1 MTSGEQHAAF
11 EQGRISE
18 GTQGQIRTAGGEQR
32 NRVLGLPLHFLL
44 IAPTFLIVF
53 GLLVYPLGYAI
64 VLSAS
69 NKILTGS
76 VPFKWVGLE
85 NYLDLLAIESEMW
98 TSVGVTLRFALVG
111 VFLEFIIGL
120 SLALLLNREFRGR
133 TWLRVGL
140 LVPLMVPPL
149 ASGLIWRIIYDDEF
163 GVFPHL
169 IRTVGANP
177 PIFLGDPDWALYAV
191 VATEVWRSSP
201 FMVLVLLAALQA
213 QPVETIEA
221 AEVDGASNWQVF
233 RLITLPFI
241 TPVIIVALL
250 FRTVDALRT
259 FDLIFLLTAGGPGT
273 TTEVISMFIY
283 RWGFRHFKLGF
294 TSAASI
300 LLMIATLIIC
310 IFYLRMLVVRQAEVQ
325 LTQE

>member
-1 MTSGEQHAAF
+1 MTSGEHHASF
-11 EQGRISE
+11 EQGQVSE
-18 GTQGQIRTAGGEQR
+18 GMQGQIRAAGGERR
-32 NRVLGLPLHFLL
+32 NRLLGLPLHFIL

-64 VLSAS
+64 VLGFS

-85 NYLDLLAIESEMW
+85 NYFDLLGADSEMW

-111 VFLEFIIGL
+111 VFFEFIIGL

-149 ASGLIWRIIYDDEF
+149 ASGLIWRIIYDDQF

-221 AEVDGASNWQVF
+221 AEVDGASGWQVF

-300 LLMIATLIIC
+300 LLMIATLVIC

>member
-1 MTSGEQHAAF
+1 MTSGEPHSSF
-11 EQGRISE
+11 EQGRMSQSQ
-18 GTQGQIRTAGGEQR
+18 QGQIRTAGAGQR
-32 NRVLGLPLHFLL
+32 NRLFGLPLHYLL

-53 GLLVYPLGYAI
+53 GLLVYPLGYSI
-64 VLSAS
+64 VLSFS

-85 NYLDLLAIESEMW
+85 NYIDLLAAKSEMW
-98 TSVGVTLRFALVG
+98 TSVWVTLRFAVLG
-111 VFLEFIIGL
+111 VLFEFIIGL
-120 SLALLLNREFRGR
+120 SLAMLLNREFRGR

-149 ASGLIWRIIYDDEF
+149 ASGLIWRIMYDDAF
-163 GVFPHL
+163 GIFPHL

-177 PIFLGDPDWALYAV
+177 PIFLGDPDYALYAV

-201 FMVLVLLAALQA
+201 FMVLILLAALQA
-213 QPVETIEA
+213 QPIETIEA
-221 AEVDGASNWQVF
+221 AEVDGASGWQVF
-233 RLITLPFI
+233 HLITLPFI

-250 FRTVDALRT
+250 FRTVDSLRT

-300 LLMIATLIIC
+300 LLLIATLIIC

-325 LTQE
+325 LTDE

>member
-1 MTSGEQHAAF
+1 MTTGEQHASL
-11 EQGRISE
+11 EQERITQ
-18 GTQGQIRTAGGEQR
+18 GQQGQIRTAGGEKG
-32 NRVLGLPLHFLL
+32 NRLLGLPLHYLL

-76 VPFKWVGLE
+76 VPFKWVGLD
-85 NYLDLLAIESEMW
+85 NYLDLLALESEMW

-111 VFLEFIIGL
+111 VLLEFIIGL

-221 AEVDGASNWQVF
+221 AEVDGASGWQVF

>member
-1 MTSGEQHAAF
+1 MTSGEQHASF
-11 EQGRISE
+11 EQGRITE
-18 GTQGQIRTAGGEQR
+18 GPQGQIRTAGGEQR

-64 VLSAS
+64 VLSFS

-85 NYLDLLAIESEMW
+85 NYLDLVEAKSEMW
-98 TSVGVTLRFALVG
+98 TSVGVTLRFAIVG
-111 VFLEFIIGL
+111 VLSEFIIGL

-149 ASGLIWRIIYDDEF
+149 ASGLIWRIMYDDSF
-163 GVFPHL
+163 GIFPHL
-169 IRTVGANP
+169 VRTVGANP

>member
-1 MTSGEQHAAF
+1 MASVEVSQ
-11 EQGRISE
+11 QGR
-18 GTQGQIRTAGGEQR
+18 RPYRAEQR
-32 NRVLGLPLHFLL
+32 NRFLGLPLHYVL

-64 VLSAS
+64 GLSFS

-85 NYLDLLAIESEMW
+85 NYIDLLVAKSEMW
-98 TSVGVTLRFALVG
+98 TSVWVTLRFALVG
-111 VFLEFIIGL
+111 VLFEFIIGL
-120 SLALLLNREFRGR
+120 GLAMVLNREFIGR

-140 LVPLMVPPL
+140 LIPLMVPPL
-149 ASGLIWRIIYDDEF
+149 ASGLVWRIMYDDEF
-163 GVFPHL
+163 GVFSHL
-169 IRTVGANP
+169 IRALGGDP
-177 PIFLGDPDWALYAV
+177 PIFLGDPNYALYAV

-213 QPVETIEA
+213 QPQETIEA
-221 AEVDGASNWQVF
+221 AEVDGASGWQVF

-241 TPVIIVALL
+241 MPVIIVALL

-300 LLMIATLIIC
+300 LLLIATLLIC
-310 IFYLRMLVVRQAEVQ
+310 VFYLRMLVVRQAAVQ
-325 LTQE
+325 LTER

>member
-1 MTSGEQHAAF
+1 MTSGEPHASF
-11 EQGRISE
+11 EQGSISQ
-18 GTQGQIRTAGGEQR
+18 GQQGQIRTAGAEKR
-32 NRVLGLPLHFLL
+32 NRLLGLPLHYIL

-64 VLSAS
+64 VLSFS

-85 NYLDLLAIESEMW
+85 NYFDLLEIESEMW
-98 TSVGVTLRFALVG
+98 TSVWVTLRFAVVG
-111 VFLEFIIGL
+111 VLFEFIIGL
-120 SLALLLNREFRGR
+120 SLAMLLNREFRGR

-149 ASGLIWRIIYDDEF
+149 ASGLIWRMMYDDAF
-163 GVFPHL
+163 GIFPYL
-169 IRTVGANP
+169 IRTLGANP
-177 PIFLGDPDWALYAV
+177 PIFLGDPDYALYAV

-201 FMVLVLLAALQA
+201 FMVLILLAALQA
-213 QPVETIEA
+213 QPIETIEA
-221 AEVDGASNWQVF
+221 AEVDGASAWQVF

-250 FRTVDALRT
+250 FRTVDSLRT

-300 LLMIATLIIC
+300 LLMIATLMIC

-325 LTQE
+325 LTEE

>member
-1 MTSGEQHAAF
+1 MTSGEQRASF
-11 EQGRISE
+11 EQGQVSE
-18 GTQGQIRTAGGEQR
+18 GMQGQIRAAGGERR
-32 NRVLGLPLHFLL
+32 NRLLGLPLHFIL

-64 VLSAS
+64 VLGFS

-85 NYLDLLAIESEMW
+85 NYIDLLEVDSEMW

-111 VFLEFIIGL
+111 VFFEFIIGL

-221 AEVDGASNWQVF
+221 AEVDGASGWQVF

>member
-1 MTSGEQHAAF
+1 MASEKQRAPF
-11 EQGRISE
+11 EQGSIAKTDERQ
-18 GTQGQIRTAGGEQR
+18 TRTAGTEQR
-32 NRVLGLPLHFLL
+32 NRLLGLPLHYILL
-44 IAPTFLIVF
+44 APTFLIVF

-64 VLSAS
+64 VLSFS

-76 VPFKWVGLE
+76 IPFKWVGFE
-85 NYLDLLAIESEMW
+85 NYIDLLEITSEMW

-111 VFLEFIIGL
+111 VLFEFIIGL
-120 SLALLLNREFRGR
+120 GLAMVLNREFIGR

-149 ASGLIWRIIYDDEF
+149 ASGLIWRIMYDDEF
-163 GVFPHL
+163 GIFPHL
-169 IRTVGANP
+169 IRTLGANP
-177 PIFLGDPDWALYAV
+177 PIFLGDPDYALYAV

-201 FMVLVLLAALQA
+201 FMVLILLAALQA
-213 QPVETIEA
+213 QPLETIEA
-221 AEVDGASNWQVF
+221 AEVDGASGWQVF

-310 IFYLRMLVVRQAEVQ
+310 IFYIRMLVVRQAEIQ
-325 LTQE
+325 LSDG

>member
-1 MTSGEQHAAF
+1 MTSGEPHASF
-11 EQGRISE
+11 EQGSISQ
-18 GTQGQIRTAGGEQR
+18 GQQGQIRTADAEKR
-32 NRVLGLPLHFLL
+32 NRLLGLPLHYIL

-64 VLSAS
+64 VLSFS

-85 NYLDLLAIESEMW
+85 NYIDLLETKSEMW
-98 TSVGVTLRFALVG
+98 TSVWVTLRFAVVG
-111 VFLEFIIGL
+111 VLCEFIIGL
-120 SLALLLNREFRGR
+120 SLAMLLNREFRGR

-149 ASGLIWRIIYDDEF
+149 ASGLIWRMMYDDAF
-163 GVFPHL
+163 GIFPHL
-169 IRTVGANP
+169 IRTFGANP
-177 PIFLGDPDWALYAV
+177 PIFLGDPDYALYAV

-201 FMVLVLLAALQA
+201 FMVLILLAALQA
-213 QPVETIEA
+213 QPIETIEA
-221 AEVDGASNWQVF
+221 AEVDGASGWQVF

-250 FRTVDALRT
+250 FRTVDSLRT

-310 IFYLRMLVVRQAEVQ
+310 IFYLRMLVMRQAEVQ
-325 LTQE
+325 LTDE

>member
-1 MTSGEQHAAF
+1 MTSGEPHASF
-11 EQGRISE
+11 EQGSIAQ
-18 GTQGQIRTAGGEQR
+18 GQQGQIRTADAEKR
-32 NRVLGLPLHFLL
+32 NRLLGLPLHYIL

-64 VLSAS
+64 VLSFS

-85 NYLDLLAIESEMW
+85 NYFDLLEIESEMW
-98 TSVGVTLRFALVG
+98 TSVWVTLRFAVVG
-111 VFLEFIIGL
+111 VLFEFIIGL
-120 SLALLLNREFRGR
+120 SLAMLLNREFRGR

-149 ASGLIWRIIYDDEF
+149 ASGLIWRMMYDDAF
-163 GVFPHL
+163 GIFPYL
-169 IRTVGANP
+169 IRTLGANP
-177 PIFLGDPDWALYAV
+177 PIFLGDPDYALYAV

-201 FMVLVLLAALQA
+201 FMVLILLAALQA
-213 QPVETIEA
+213 QPIETIEA
-221 AEVDGASNWQVF
+221 AEVDGASAWQVF

-250 FRTVDALRT
+250 FRTVDSLRT

-300 LLMIATLIIC
+300 LLMIATLMIC

-325 LTQE
+325 LTEE

>member
-1 MTSGEQHAAF
+1 MTSGDQNASF
-11 EQGRISE
+11 EQGRISQNQ
-18 GTQGQIRTAGGEQR
+18 QGQILTAGGERR
-32 NRVLGLPLHFLL
+32 NRLFGLPLHYLL

-53 GLLVYPLGYAI
+53 GLLVYPLGYSI
-64 VLSAS
+64 VLSFS

-85 NYLDLLAIESEMW
+85 NYFDLLEAKSEMW
-98 TSVGVTLRFALVG
+98 TSVGVTLRFAVVG
-111 VFLEFIIGL
+111 VLFEFIIGL
-120 SLALLLNREFRGR
+120 SLAMLLNREFRGR

-149 ASGLIWRIIYDDEF
+149 ASGLIWRIMYDDAF
-163 GVFPHL
+163 GIFPHL

-177 PIFLGDPDWALYAV
+177 PIFLGDPDYALYAV

-201 FMVLVLLAALQA
+201 FMVLILLAALQA
-213 QPVETIEA
+213 QPIETIEA
-221 AEVDGASNWQVF
+221 AEVDGASGWQVF
-233 RLITLPFI
+233 HLITLPFI

-250 FRTVDALRT
+250 FRTVDSLRT

-300 LLMIATLIIC
+300 LLLIATLIIC
-310 IFYLRMLVVRQAEVQ
+310 IFYLRMLVVRQAEIQ
-325 LTQE
+325 MNEE

>member
-1 MTSGEQHAAF
+1 MTSGEQRASF
-11 EQGRISE
+11 EQGQISE
-18 GTQGQIRTAGGEQR
+18 GMQGQVRAAGGERR
-32 NRVLGLPLHFLL
+32 NRLLGLPLHFIL

-64 VLSAS
+64 VLGFS

-85 NYLDLLAIESEMW
+85 NYFDLLGADSEMW

-111 VFLEFIIGL
+111 VFFEFIIGL

-221 AEVDGASNWQVF
+221 AEVDGASGWQVF

>member
-1 MTSGEQHAAF
+1 MASVELSQPAPAQTARA
-11 EQGRISE
+11 
-18 GTQGQIRTAGGEQR
+18 GQY
-32 NRVLGLPLHFLL
+32 NRLFGLPLHYVL

-64 VLSAS
+64 GLSFS

-85 NYLDLLAIESEMW
+85 NYVDLLAADSEMW
-98 TSVGVTLRFALVG
+98 DSVLVTLRFAVVG
-111 VFLEFIIGL
+111 VFCEFVIGL
-120 SLALLLNREFRGR
+120 GLALVLNREFLGR

-140 LVPLMVPPL
+140 LIPLMVPPL
-149 ASGLIWRIIYDDEF
+149 ASGLVWRIMYDDEF
-163 GVFPHL
+163 GVIPHL
-169 IRTVGANP
+169 IRILGGNP
-177 PIFLGDPDWALYAV
+177 PIFLGDPHYALYAV
-191 VATEVWRSSP
+191 VATEVWRASP

-213 QPVETIEA
+213 QPQETLEA
-221 AEVDGASNWQVF
+221 AEVDGANTWQVF

-241 TPVIIVALL
+241 MPVIIVALL

-294 TSAASI
+294 TSAASV
-300 LLMIATLIIC
+300 LLLLATLIIC

-325 LTQE
+325 LSKE

>member
-1 MTSGEQHAAF
+1 MTSVKLSQPPQMQAA
-11 EQGRISE
+11 RS
-18 GTQGQIRTAGGEQR
+18 GQY
-32 NRVLGLPLHFLL
+32 NRLFGLPLQYVL

-53 GLLVYPLGYAI
+53 GLLIYPLGYAI
-64 VLSAS
+64 GLSFS

-85 NYLDLLAIESEMW
+85 NYIDLLAPNSEMW
-98 TSVGVTLRFALVG
+98 GSVWVTLRFALVG
-111 VFLEFIIGL
+111 VFCEFVIGL
-120 SLALLLNREFRGR
+120 GLALVLNREFLGR

-140 LVPLMVPPL
+140 LIPLMVPPL
-149 ASGLIWRIIYDDEF
+149 ASGLVWRIMYDDEF
-163 GVFPHL
+163 GVIPHI
-169 IRTVGANP
+169 IRIFGGDP
-177 PIFLGDPDWALYAV
+177 PIFLGDPSYALYAV
-191 VATEVWRSSP
+191 VATEVWRASP

-213 QPVETIEA
+213 QPQETLEA
-221 AEVDGASNWQVF
+221 AEVDGANAWQVF
-233 RLITLPFI
+233 HLITLPFI
-241 TPVIIVALL
+241 MPVIIVALL

-294 TSAASI
+294 TSAASV
-300 LLMIATLIIC
+300 LLLLATLLIC

-325 LTQE
+325 LAKE

>member
-1 MTSGEQHAAF
+1 MTSVKLSQPPQMQAA
-11 EQGRISE
+11 RS
-18 GTQGQIRTAGGEQR
+18 GQY
-32 NRVLGLPLHFLL
+32 NRLFGLPLQYVL

-64 VLSAS
+64 GLSFS

-85 NYLDLLAIESEMW
+85 NYIDLLAPNSEMW
-98 TSVGVTLRFALVG
+98 GSVWVTLRFALVG
-111 VFLEFIIGL
+111 VFCEFVIGL
-120 SLALLLNREFRGR
+120 GLALVLNREFLGR

-149 ASGLIWRIIYDDEF
+149 ASGLVWRIMYDDEF
-163 GVFPHL
+163 GVIPHI
-169 IRTVGANP
+169 IRVFGGSP
-177 PIFLGDPDWALYAV
+177 PIFLGDPSYALYAV
-191 VATEVWRSSP
+191 VATEVWRASP

-213 QPVETIEA
+213 QPQETLEA
-221 AEVDGASNWQVF
+221 AEVDGANAWQVF

-241 TPVIIVALL
+241 MPVIIVALL

-294 TSAASI
+294 TSAASV
-300 LLMIATLIIC
+300 LLLLATLLIC

-325 LTQE
+325 LAKE